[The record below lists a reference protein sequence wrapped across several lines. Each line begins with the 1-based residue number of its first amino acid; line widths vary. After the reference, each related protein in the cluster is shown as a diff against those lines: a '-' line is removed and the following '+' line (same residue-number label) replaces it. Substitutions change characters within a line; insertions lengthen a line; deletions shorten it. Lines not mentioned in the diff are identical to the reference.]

1 MTSKIFLIFI
11 AGVLFLSQDQ
21 AEFSGKLEPD
31 LRPEESGFGMGW
43 LKPVAP
49 AAFAKLKL
57 ELQEGDKAFSAYI
70 YRRPKAG
77 YEIHVVMVE
86 PAKGVPFLYIDQN
99 RDGVMSK
106 TESIAFSKVED
117 DPNNTYDGEIAFDIP
132 LTIGPF
138 KQYPIVFRRFTMKK
152 DPAAHEGSR
161 GLLYSFFANA
171 RGYVLIN
178 GRKVL
183 VEYGNFDDK
192 TGQIDVRN
200 GRLSVD
206 LDGDGKFDKN
216 NFSLE
221 TTLATNEDVIFRLG
235 DKYVSTKSI
244 DTATGRITLRSH
256 DPSEYRWIELKLG
269 KEFPDFSFQDFHG
282 QTRKLSEFRGK
293 YVLMDF
299 WATWCGPCIAEVPH
313 LKSAYEKYK
322 DRGFEILGMDND
334 EEIEK
339 ARALIAEKK
348 ITWPQATTPSIKDL
362 LEFRLRIKAY
372 PSAVLLD
379 PQGRIISLGQKDHLP
394 LKEKKLLQTLEKLL
408 PQKN

>member
-11 AGVLFLSQDQ
+11 TGVLFFNQEP
-21 AEFSGKLEPD
+21 AELSGKLEPD
-31 LRPEESGFGMGW
+31 LRPDESATGMGW
-43 LKPVAP
+43 LTPVTP
-49 AAFAKLKL
+49 AGLAKLKL
-57 ELQEGDKAFSAYI
+57 ELDEGDKAFSTNI

-86 PAKGVPFLYIDQN
+86 PAKGNPYLYIDKN
-99 RDGVMSK
+99 KDGVMSK
-106 TESIAFSKVED
+106 TESVAFSRVQD
-117 DPNNTYDGEIAFDIP
+117 DPNNTFDGEVALDIP
-132 LTIGPF
+132 LTVGPF
-138 KQYPIVFRRFTMKK
+138 KQYPTVFRRFTMKK
-152 DPAAHEGSR
+152 DPAAREGNR
-161 GLLYSFFANA
+161 GLLYSHYANA
-171 RGYVLIN
+171 RGYVRIS
-178 GRKVL
+178 GRHVL
-183 VEYGNFDDK
+183 VEYASFDVK

-200 GRLSVD
+200 GSLSVD
-206 LDGDGKFDKN
+206 IDGNGKIDKS

-221 TTLATNEDVIFRLG
+221 STSASNEDVIFRLG

-244 DTATGRITLRSH
+244 DTSAGLITLRSH
-256 DPSEYRWIELKLG
+256 EPSEYRRIELKLG
-269 KEFPDFSFQDFHG
+269 EEFPDFSFQDFQG
-282 QTRKLSEFRGK
+282 KTRKLSEFRGK

-299 WATWCGPCIAEVPH
+299 WGTWCGPCIAEVPY
-313 LKSAYEKYK
+313 LKSAYAKYK

-339 ARALIAEKK
+339 ARGFIAEKA

-379 PQGRIISLGQKDHLP
+379 PQGRVISLGLKDHLP
-394 LKEKKLLQTLEKLL
+394 LKEEKLLQTLEKLF

>member
-1 MTSKIFLIFI
+1 MISKILLFFI
-11 AGVLFLSQDQ
+11 AGVVFISQGQ
-21 AEFSGKLEPD
+21 AELSGRLEPD
-31 LRPEESGFGMGW
+31 LRPDESATGLGW
-43 LKPVAP
+43 LTPVTP
-49 AAFAKLKL
+49 AGLAKLKL
-57 ELQEGDKAFSAYI
+57 ELDEGDKAFSTNI

-86 PAKGVPFLYIDQN
+86 PAKGAPYLYIDQN
-99 RDGVMSK
+99 RDGAMSK
-106 TESIAFSKVED
+106 TELIVFSKVAD

-132 LTIGPF
+132 LTAGPF
-138 KQYPIVFRRFTMKK
+138 KQYPIIFKRFTLKK
-152 DPAAHEGSR
+152 DPAAREGSR

-235 DKYVSTKSI
+235 DQYVSTKSI
-244 DTATGRITLRSH
+244 DTSTGRITLRSH
-256 DPSEYRWIELKLG
+256 DASEYLRVELKLG
-269 KEFPDFSFQDFHG
+269 EEFPDFSFQDFQG
-282 QTRKLSEFRGK
+282 KTRNLSEFRGK

-299 WATWCGPCIAEVPH
+299 WGTWCGPCVAEVPH
-313 LKSAYEKYK
+313 LKKAYAKYK
-322 DRGFEILGMDND
+322 DRGFEILGMDKD

-339 ARALIAEKK
+339 ARAFIAEKK
-348 ITWPQATTPSIKDL
+348 ITWPQATTPSIKEL
-362 LEFRLRIKAY
+362 LEFRLRIKAF
-372 PSAVLLD
+372 PSNVLLD
-379 PQGRIISLGQKDHLP
+379 PQGRVISLGLKDHLP
-394 LKEKKLLQTLEKLL
+394 LKEEKLLQTLEKLL
-408 PQKN
+408 PPKS